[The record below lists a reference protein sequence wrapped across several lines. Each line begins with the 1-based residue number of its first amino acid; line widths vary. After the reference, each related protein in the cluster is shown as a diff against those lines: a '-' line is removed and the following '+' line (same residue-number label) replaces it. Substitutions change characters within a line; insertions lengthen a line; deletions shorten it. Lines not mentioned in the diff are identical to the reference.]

1 VQELEYLEGL
11 VVGGARGEEEQLVLD
26 NRVEEGGGV
35 GRRQVD
41 QRGSRGGVREVER
54 QQGAAGG
61 RAAIVDVLEEG
72 IAGRVRSRLQIYE
85 AVEGLLVL
93 IKDEQS
99 FDCAHS
105 LVSVT
110 CVPCTCWREALQM
123 WGALGRGSEP
133 QAMMQARP

>member
-1 VQELEYLEGL
+1 
-11 VVGGARGEEEQLVLD
+11 
-26 NRVEEGGGV
+26 
-35 GRRQVD
+35 
-41 QRGSRGGVREVER
+41 VREVER

-72 IAGRVRSRLQIYE
+72 SAGRVRSRLQIYE

-105 LVSVT
+105 LVPVT
-110 CVPCTCWREALQM
+110 CVPCACWREALQM
-123 WGALGRGSEP
+123 WGALDRGSEP